1 MVYLKKVIILNKK
14 TYLIAVLVLIIDQIS
29 KSLIEIFFKLNE
41 SVMVIKDFF
50 YITVVH
56 NTGGAWSIFSDYSYL
71 FIIASIVAIALLIKF
86 MFGFKNNI
94 HNNIA
99 FASLFGGIFSNL
111 ADRLFLGYVRDFLDF
126 KIFGYDY
133 PIFNIADIAIVA
145 GVILLIIAVIKGED
159 KRDKSSK

>member
-1 MVYLKKVIILNKK
+1 MNKK

-41 SVMVIKDFF
+41 SVMVIKNFF
-50 YITVVH
+50 YITVVY
-56 NTGGAWSIFSDYSYL
+56 NTGGAWSIFSDHSYL
-71 FIIASIVAIALLIKF
+71 FIIASIVAIVLLIKF

-94 HNNIA
+94 RNSIA

-133 PIFNIADIAIVA
+133 PIFNIADIAIVI

-159 KRDKSSK
+159 KYDKSRK

>member
-1 MVYLKKVIILNKK
+1 MNKK
-14 TYLIAVLVLIIDQIS
+14 TYIIAVLILIIDQVS

-56 NTGGAWSIFSDYSYL
+56 NTGGAWSIFSNHSYL
-71 FIIASIVAIALLIKF
+71 FIIASIVAIVLLIKF
-86 MFGFKNNI
+86 MFGFKNNLR
-94 HNNIA
+94 NSIA

-133 PIFNIADIAIVA
+133 PIFNIADIAIVV

-159 KRDKSSK
+159 KRDKSSKW

>member
-1 MVYLKKVIILNKK
+1 LNKK
-14 TYLIAVLVLIIDQIS
+14 TYIIAVLILIIDQVS

-56 NTGGAWSIFSDYSYL
+56 NTGGAWSIFSNHSYL
-71 FIIASIVAIALLIKF
+71 FIIASIVAIVLLIKF
-86 MFGFKNNI
+86 MFGFKNNLR
-94 HNNIA
+94 NSIA

-133 PIFNIADIAIVA
+133 PIFNIADIAIVV

>member
-1 MVYLKKVIILNKK
+1 MNKK
-14 TYLIAVLVLIIDQIS
+14 TYIITVLILIIDQVS

-56 NTGGAWSIFSDYSYL
+56 NTGGAWSIFSNHSYL
-71 FIIASIVAIALLIKF
+71 FIIASIVAIVLLIKF
-86 MFGFKNNI
+86 MFGFKNNLR
-94 HNNIA
+94 NSIA

-133 PIFNIADIAIVA
+133 PIFNIADIAIVV